1 MKKFTFQLE
10 TVMDYKNQ
18 KLESK
23 RNEHGQAIAKVNQQ
37 KGKIADI
44 IKKYSEVNVEFNGK
58 KQYGI
63 TIVEAMEYSGFLQ
76 KLDSQ
81 LKQEELILTELKK
94 AEEKKRS
101 EVVAVKIE
109 TSTLEKLKEKKY
121 DQYKKDVQKSEELFI
136 EEFITRKW
144 S

>member
-23 RNEHGQAIAKVNQQ
+23 RNEHGQAIANVNRQ
-37 KGKIADI
+37 KEKMSAI
-44 IKKYSEVNVEFNGK
+44 IKKYSEVNLEFNEK
-58 KQYGI
+58 KQQGL
-63 TIVEAMEYSGFLQ
+63 TIVEAMEYSVFLQ

-81 LKQEELILTELKK
+81 LKQEESILTELKK
-94 AEEKKRS
+94 VEEKKRS
-101 EVVAVKIE
+101 EVVEVKIE

-121 DQYKKDVQKSEELFI
+121 NQYKKETQKSEELFI

-144 S
+144 C

>member
-1 MKKFTFQLE
+1 MKKFAFQLE
-10 TVMDYKNQ
+10 TVMHYKNQ

-37 KGKIADI
+37 KERIAEI
-44 IKKYSEVNVEFNGK
+44 IKKYSDVNAEFNEK
-58 KQYGI
+58 KQRGI
-63 TIVEAMEYSGFLQ
+63 TVVEAMEYSVFLQ

-81 LKQEELILTELKK
+81 LKQEEVILAELKK
-94 AEEKKRS
+94 IEEKKRS

-121 DQYKKDVQKSEELFI
+121 EQYKKEVQKSEEMFI

>member
-1 MKKFTFQLE
+1 
-10 TVMDYKNQ
+10 MDYKNQ

-23 RNEHGQAIAKVNQQ
+23 RNEHGQAIANVNRQ
-37 KGKIADI
+37 KEKMSEI
-44 IKKYSEVNVEFNGK
+44 IKKYSEVNIEFNEK
-58 KQYGI
+58 KQQGL

-81 LKQEELILTELKK
+81 LKQEEVILTELKK
-94 AEEKKRS
+94 VEEKKRS

-121 DQYKKDVQKSEELFI
+121 DQYKKDTQKSEELFI

-144 S
+144 C

>member
-1 MKKFTFQLE
+1 
-10 TVMDYKNQ
+10 MDYKNQ

-23 RNEHGQAIAKVNQQ
+23 RNEHGQAIAKVNHQ
-37 KGKIADI
+37 KGKISEI
-44 IKKYSEVNVEFNGK
+44 IKKYSEVNVEFNAK
-58 KQYGI
+58 KQQGI
-63 TIVEAMEYSGFLQ
+63 TIVEAMEYSAFLQ

-94 AEEKKRS
+94 VEEKKRS
-101 EVVAVKIE
+101 EVVAFKIE

>member
-23 RNEHGQAIAKVNQQ
+23 RNEHGQAVAKVNYQ
-37 KGKIADI
+37 KGKIAEI
-44 IKKYSEVNVEFNGK
+44 IKNYSEVNAEFNQK
-58 KQYGI
+58 KQHGI

-76 KLDSQ
+76 KLDLQ
-81 LKQEELILTELKK
+81 LKREELILTELKK
-94 AEEKKRS
+94 NEEKKRS